1 MIVWWS
7 KRRRKHKNTHTYTQ
21 KLLNDCLKDIN
32 EVRGGEAQVQSSD
45 LHQLWLIVPLPP
57 TSKWSKIKF
66 LTFWRKS
73 VFSPIWCILN
83 YVLLVKMIWFIF
95 PTPNFPAN
103 FHPIYVFFMF
113 LDSSQVLF
121 GDRKVAEVNL
131 TENSNFATKAKA
143 EPIRVGKSWRK
154 RIFDN
159 NVFSDIKINLLQGV

>member
-1 MIVWWS
+1 
-7 KRRRKHKNTHTYTQ
+7 
-21 KLLNDCLKDIN
+21 
-32 EVRGGEAQVQSSD
+32 
-45 LHQLWLIVPLPP
+45 
-57 TSKWSKIKF
+57 
-66 LTFWRKS
+66 
-73 VFSPIWCILN
+73 
-83 YVLLVKMIWFIF
+83 MIWFIF

-143 EPIRVGKSWRK
+143 EPIKVGKSWRK

-159 NVFSDIKINLLQGV
+159 NVFLDIKVNLL

>member
-7 KRRRKHKNTHTYTQ
+7 KRRWKHKNTHTYTQ

-83 YVLLVKMIWFIF
+83 YVLLVKMSWFIF
-95 PTPNFPAN
+95 PYTQLHFSFSP
-103 FHPIYVFFMF
+103 HIYF
-113 LDSSQVLF
+113 LCSWIAPQVLF

-143 EPIRVGKSWRK
+143 EPIKVGKSWRK

-159 NVFSDIKINLLQGV
+159 NVFPDIKVNLL

>member
-1 MIVWWS
+1 M
-7 KRRRKHKNTHTYTQ
+7 T
-21 KLLNDCLKDIN
+21 LLNDCLKDIN

-83 YVLLVKMIWFIF
+83 YVLLVKMSWFIF
-95 PTPNFPAN
+95 ATPNFPAN

-143 EPIRVGKSWRK
+143 EPTRVGKAWRK

-159 NVFSDIKINLLQGV
+159 NVFPDIKVNLWQGV